1 MKKVTTTTTTTITK
15 NTVPV
20 PPPKGKAP
28 EVKKAFNPDD
38 YTSLT
43 LPR

>member
-1 MKKVTTTTTTTITK
+1 MKKGPAPTITK
-15 NTVPV
+15 TTAQPSKV
-20 PPPKGKAP
+20 KAP
-28 EVKKAFNPDD
+28 EPKKPFNPDD

>member
-1 MKKVTTTTTTTITK
+1 MKKGPAPAITKTTTQ
-15 NTVPV
+15 
-20 PPPKGKAP
+20 PPKGKAP
-28 EVKKAFNPDD
+28 EPKKPFNPDD